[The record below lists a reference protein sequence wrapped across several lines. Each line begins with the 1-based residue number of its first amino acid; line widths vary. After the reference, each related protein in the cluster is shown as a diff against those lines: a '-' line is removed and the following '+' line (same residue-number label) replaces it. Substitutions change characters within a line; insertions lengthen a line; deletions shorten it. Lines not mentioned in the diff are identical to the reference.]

1 MADMFSVRPIHA
13 TKTASR
19 AARAGAALLLSLG
32 LSMTSVQAEP
42 WSGKGELGLVLA
54 RGNSDADTVNA
65 KLEMAR
71 QTDAWK
77 NAFTLAALRSSNDG
91 ERNAERFGV
100 GFCKS

>member
-91 ERNAERFGV
+91 
-100 GFCKS
+100 